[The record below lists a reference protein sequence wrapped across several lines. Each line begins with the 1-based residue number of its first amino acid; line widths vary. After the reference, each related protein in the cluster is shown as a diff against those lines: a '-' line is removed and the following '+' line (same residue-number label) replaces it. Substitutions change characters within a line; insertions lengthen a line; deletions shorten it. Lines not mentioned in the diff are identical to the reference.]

1 MVTQNERGAMKELE
15 GEALASA
22 VLALRGF
29 SPDGLSRSP
38 HEGIVNEVWMTASH
52 VVRINKD
59 PELIEDC
66 FTEAVAAPAAWKA
79 GALTPEPLFFS
90 SGDNLTARP
99 YSIFARARG
108 VNLASAP
115 PLSDPE
121 GFFRSLARE
130 MRVFHQMILTV
141 SDPDERLDPAWLV
154 TVDDIR
160 DKAVHPA
167 CLAFTSR
174 ANDLAEALDGPQWP
188 GFAFCHQ
195 DLHPENILAE
205 GGLLTAILDWGDA
218 GWGDPACDLRFI
230 PARHMKA
237 AWEAYGADL
246 DLKRRTCLHLID
258 QFLYSLIEERSYG
271 PNGDSTWDEVSSLC
285 QEVSREL
292 A

>member
-1 MVTQNERGAMKELE
+1 MKELE

-22 VLALRGF
+22 ILKENGF
-29 SPDGLSRSP
+29 SSEEVSRSP
-38 HEGIVNEVWMTASH
+38 HEGIVNEVWMTREH

-79 GALTPEPLFFS
+79 GALTPQPLFFS
-90 SGDNLTARP
+90 GGDKLTSRP
-99 YSIFARARG
+99 YSIFVRSQG
-108 VNLASAP
+108 VNLATAP
-115 PLSDPE
+115 PLVDPE
-121 GFFRSLARE
+121 GFYRSLARE
-130 MRVFHQMILTV
+130 IRVVHQMILTAA
-141 SDPDERLDPAWLV
+141 DPEERLDPAWLV

-160 DKAVHPA
+160 DKAVNPA
-167 CLAFTSR
+167 CLGFTSR

-195 DLHPENILAE
+195 DLHPENILADE
-205 GGLLTAILDWGDA
+205 GRLTAILDWGDA

-246 DLKRRTCLHLID
+246 DLMRRTCLHLID

-271 PNGDSTWDEVSSLC
+271 PNGDSTWEEVSSLC
-285 QEVSREL
+285 HDVISQL